1 MMEENKNTFLTGG
14 DALVNL
20 AEFMHKKYFTTFVWV
35 HPFSMYVSYA
45 LFFQRPPHCTHMYAF
60 RVTTLLRP

>member
-20 AEFMHKKYFTTFVWV
+20 AEFMHKKYSTTFVWV

-45 LFFQRPPHCTHMYAF
+45 RFFSALPIVRICTH
-60 RVTTLLRP
+60 LE